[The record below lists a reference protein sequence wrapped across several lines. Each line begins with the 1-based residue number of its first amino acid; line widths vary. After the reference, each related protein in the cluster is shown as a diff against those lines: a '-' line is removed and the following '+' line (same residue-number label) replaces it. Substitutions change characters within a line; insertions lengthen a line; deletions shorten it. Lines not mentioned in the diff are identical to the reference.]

1 MWKREPRV
9 RKSEGYEQALIGKSP
24 CVAAHKDW
32 MRMKTPIK
40 GVATT
45 RIAWMYARHGPM
57 VEGSVC
63 RCGHPEPTRAHW
75 AWECPENDASG
86 GRAPPQNEGENR
98 LCVPLVRRPRRGWVS
113 REWGPLQGIRD
124 EVLKQLRRGGKA
136 LIATDGGAMGDNHAE
151 RVGPIGVAVGGARA
165 QGPLGG
171 IDQTSYMAEV
181 WALYKVM
188 RSIAGVE
195 GEIWVIIDNQ
205 SVQREADRWRTG
217 TRKGVGNCPG
227 IW

>member
-1 MWKREPRV
+1 M
-9 RKSEGYEQALIGKSP
+9 
-24 CVAAHKDW
+24 
-32 MRMKTPIK
+32 
-40 GVATT
+40 
-45 RIAWMYARHGPM
+45 
-57 VEGSVC
+57 
-63 RCGHPEPTRAHW
+63 
-75 AWECPENDASG
+75 
-86 GRAPPQNEGENR
+86 
-98 LCVPLVRRPRRGWVS
+98 CVPLVRRPRRGWVS

-124 EVLKQLRRGGKA
+124 EVLKQLRHGGKA

-151 RVGPIGVAVGGARA
+151 RVGSIGVAVGGARA

-188 RSIAGVE
+188 RSIAGIE

-227 IW
+227 IWWKIRDFMLKCPGIRFGWVPSHGKKQEEWEAPEGHNTVEWRALNDEADN